1 VPVGRKNMFCPKC
14 GKEYLD
20 SSKFCSSC
28 GYNLD
33 SSNTSASKEQ
43 PSSAL
48 QEDILS
54 VKSKEKSLA
63 VAGLLN
69 IALIG
74 AGYFYVG
81 KYIWGTILL
90 IAAVMAFIY
99 SPEMLPALFIL
110 AIIGSIYAAYRYNKK
125 ILRDLLNS
133 NNKKTT

>member
-1 VPVGRKNMFCPKC
+1 MFCPKC

-20 SSKFCSSC
+20 GSKFCSSC

-125 ILRDLLNS
+125 LLRDLLNS

>member
-1 VPVGRKNMFCPKC
+1 MFCPKC

-20 SSKFCSSC
+20 DSKFCSSC
-28 GYNLD
+28 GYDLD
-33 SSNTSASKEQ
+33 SSSTSASKEQ

-48 QEDILS
+48 QEDLLS

-99 SPEMLPALFIL
+99 APEMLPALFVL
-110 AIIGSIYAAYRYNKK
+110 AIIGSIYAAYRYNKRL
-125 ILRDLLNS
+125 LRDLLNS

>member
-1 VPVGRKNMFCPKC
+1 MFCPKC

-43 PSSAL
+43 PYPL

-125 ILRDLLNS
+125 LLRDLLNS

>member
-1 VPVGRKNMFCPKC
+1 MFCPKC

-20 SSKFCSSC
+20 GSKFCSSC

-74 AGYFYVG
+74 AGYFYVS
-81 KYIWGTILL
+81 KYIWRTILL

-125 ILRDLLNS
+125 LLRDLLNS

>member
-1 VPVGRKNMFCPKC
+1 MFCPKC

-20 SSKFCSSC
+20 DSKYCSSC
-28 GYNLD
+28 GYDLD
-33 SSNTSASKEQ
+33 SSSTSASKEQ

-48 QEDILS
+48 QEDLLS

-99 SPEMLPALFIL
+99 APKMLPALFVL
-110 AIIGSIYAAYRYNKK
+110 AIIGSIYAAYRYNKRL
-125 ILRDLLNS
+125 LRDLLNS

>member
-1 VPVGRKNMFCPKC
+1 MFCPKC

-20 SSKFCSSC
+20 DSKFCSSC

-125 ILRDLLNS
+125 LLRDLLNS

>member
-1 VPVGRKNMFCPKC
+1 MFCPKC

-20 SSKFCSSC
+20 GSKFCSSC

-110 AIIGSIYAAYRYNKK
+110 AIIGSIYAAYRYNKRL
-125 ILRDLLNS
+125 LRDLLNS

>member
-1 VPVGRKNMFCPKC
+1 MFCPKC

-125 ILRDLLNS
+125 LLRDLLNS